1 MLWFFIINKTRVQ
14 LSMIKILLV
23 DDHDLVRHGIKRL
36 LSDATGMQVSAEA
49 TSGEQA
55 IDMAKVLNPDII
67 LMDVKMEGIGG
78 LEAIKRITRQN
89 PKTRII
95 AVTILGDEPFPSR
108 VLQAGA
114 SGYITKNAKVSEMI
128 DAIQTVYSGKK
139 YISPEVAQQMAL
151 KQLDDHAKDPI
162 DLISEREMQILLMI
176 TSGQK
181 VNEIADKLCLSPK
194 TVNSYRYRLFEKL
207 DIDSD
212 VELTHFAIRNKLIS
226 SED

>member
-1 MLWFFIINKTRVQ
+1 
-14 LSMIKILLV
+14 MIKILLV

-36 LSDATGMQVSAEA
+36 ISDSTGMQVVAEA

-55 IDMAKVLNPDII
+55 IDMAKALSPDII
-67 LMDVKMEGIGG
+67 LMDVKMAGIGG

-89 PKTRII
+89 PKIKII
-95 AVTILGDEPFPSR
+95 AVTVLGDEPFPTR

-128 DAIQTVYSGKK
+128 DAIQTVYAGKK
-139 YISPEVAQQMAL
+139 YISSEVAQQMAL
-151 KQLDDHAKDPI
+151 RQLDDHAKSPI

-207 DIDSD
+207 EVDSD

-226 SED
+226 SDD

>member
-1 MLWFFIINKTRVQ
+1 
-14 LSMIKILLV
+14 MIKILLV

-36 LSDATGMQVSAEA
+36 LSDVQGMQVIAEA
-49 TSGEQA
+49 TSGEEA
-55 IDMAKVLNPDII
+55 TDVAKTLTPDIV

-78 LEAIKRITRQN
+78 LEAIKRIIRQN
-89 PKTRII
+89 PKIRII

-128 DAIQTVYSGKK
+128 TAIQTVYSGKK

-151 KQLDDHAKDPI
+151 KHLDDKAKNPI
-162 DLISEREMQILLMI
+162 DLVSEREMQILLMI

-207 DIDSD
+207 EVDSD

>member
-1 MLWFFIINKTRVQ
+1 
-14 LSMIKILLV
+14 MIKILLV

-36 LSDATGMQVSAEA
+36 ISDATGMQVVAEA

-55 IDMAKVLNPDII
+55 IDAAKALSPDII

-78 LEAIKRITRQN
+78 LEAIKRIIRQN
-89 PKTRII
+89 PKIKII
-95 AVTILGDEPFPSR
+95 AVTVLGDEPFPSR

-114 SGYITKNAKVSEMI
+114 AGYITKSAKVSEMI
-128 DAIQTVYSGKK
+128 DAVQTVYSGKK

-151 KQLDDHAKDPI
+151 RQLDDHSKNPI

-207 DIDSD
+207 EVDSD

-226 SED
+226 SDD

>member
-1 MLWFFIINKTRVQ
+1 
-14 LSMIKILLV
+14 MIKILLV
-23 DDHDLVRHGIKRL
+23 DDHDLVRHGIRRL
-36 LSDATGMQVSAEA
+36 LSDATGMQVIGEA
-49 TSGEQA
+49 ASGEEA
-55 IDMAKVLNPDII
+55 IDAAKTLSPDII

-89 PKTRII
+89 PKIKII
-95 AVTILGDEPFPSR
+95 AVTVLGDEPFPSR
-108 VLQAGA
+108 ILQAGA

-128 DAIQTVYSGKK
+128 DAVQNVYSGRK

-151 KQLDDHAKDPI
+151 KQLDDRAKNPI
-162 DLISEREMQILLMI
+162 DLISEREMQILIMI

-207 DIDSD
+207 EIDSD

-226 SED
+226 SDE

>member
-1 MLWFFIINKTRVQ
+1 
-14 LSMIKILLV
+14 MIKILLV

-36 LSDATGMQVSAEA
+36 ISDSTGMQVVAEA

-55 IDMAKVLNPDII
+55 IDVAKALSPDII
-67 LMDVKMEGIGG
+67 LMDVKMAGIGG

-89 PKTRII
+89 PKIKII
-95 AVTILGDEPFPSR
+95 AVTVLGDEPFPTR

-128 DAIQTVYSGKK
+128 DAIQTVYAGKK
-139 YISPEVAQQMAL
+139 YISSEVAQQMAL
-151 KQLDDHAKDPI
+151 RQLDDHAKSPI

-207 DIDSD
+207 EVDSD

-226 SED
+226 SDD